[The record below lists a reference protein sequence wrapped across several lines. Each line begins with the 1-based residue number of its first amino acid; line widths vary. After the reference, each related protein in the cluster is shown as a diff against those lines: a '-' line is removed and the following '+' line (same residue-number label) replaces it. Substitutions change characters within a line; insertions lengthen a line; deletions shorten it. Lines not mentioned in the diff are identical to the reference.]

1 MTLPYI
7 LDETNNMLVLGQI
20 GNGKSTAIA
29 IAMAELV
36 TTTMCMETKWS
47 SIQVLCFVHTAV
59 GAVQMKKRLDLLNKY
74 SLVTSNTIY
83 TGSPLTSVIAKSHIL
98 IGTPQELAKVV
109 LNDQIP
115 VNRVKFVFFD
125 DADVTMKF
133 DCTKSA
139 IIKLSGFAKFI
150 GYSSSVVHNVN
161 CIIPDIKVLYFCDRS
176 EVMSNKITHYVAEV
190 ATFISKIFIV
200 KQLIDSTEE
209 NVIIFSSVSIF
220 V

>member
-7 LDETNNMLVLGQI
+7 LAETNNMLVLGQI

-29 IAMAELV
+29 IAMAKLV
-36 TTTMCMETKWS
+36 TTTKCMETKWS
-47 SIQVLCFVHTAV
+47 SIQVLCFVHKAI
-59 GAVQMKKRLDLLNKY
+59 GAVQMKRRLDLLNKY
-74 SLVTSNTIY
+74 SLVTSNT
-83 TGSPLTSVIAKSHIL
+83 GRPLTSVIAKSHIL

-115 VNRVKFVFFD
+115 VNRVEFVFFD

-161 CIIPDIKVLYFCDRS
+161 CFIPDIKVLYFCDRS